1 MKRRPGDETTIR
13 SDVGTRERVMAAATL
28 VAVEY
33 ASETDAERALDVVGD
48 LGTAGALAIH
58 DAAVVARH
66 ADGRI
71 ELRQSREL
79 AAGEGAVGGGSIGIL
94 LGLAVAI
101 PVAGALVGVAAGI
114 GFAALDK
121 GISNKEMHQVGTT
134 LAPGEAALFALL
146 AKVDWDLLAARLT
159 PLGGKLVKSEV
170 SAEVLARLGVE
181 PV

>member
-1 MKRRPGDETTIR
+1 
-13 SDVGTRERVMAAATL
+13 MAAASL

-33 ASETDAERALDVVGD
+33 ASEPDAERALDIVRA

-58 DAAVVARH
+58 DAAVVVRH
-66 ADGRI
+66 GDGRI

-121 GISNKEMHQVGTT
+121 GISKQGMHQIGTT
-134 LAPGEAALFALL
+134 LAPGE
-146 AKVDWDLLAARLT
+146 
-159 PLGGKLVKSEV
+159 
-170 SAEVLARLGVE
+170 
-181 PV
+181 